1 MSSAME
7 RVLIL
12 ATVISIARFTV
23 PADAAGV
30 DVAVRWTFRNPTASP
45 SARAGSAAAP
55 DSSDGNVVLF
65 GGYDGGDLGDT
76 WTWDGTSWTRR
87 TPATSPS
94 ARDAASIANDPHSGH
109 VVLFGGQV
117 VTPRQHLQDTWIWGG
132 TTWTPLSLTTKPLAR
147 AAAAMASDPASGRI
161 VLFGGEATDRAILID
176 TWTFDGS
183 SWTLQHPS
191 VSPPPREKAAMAT
204 DPTTGHVVLFGGSDA
219 NGVLLGDTWT
229 WDGSNWAH
237 QSPLTSPTRREG
249 ATMATDAASGHVV
262 LFGGSGPNGSL
273 LAGTWTWDGTNWAK
287 AFPPTSPMPRRF
299 PAMASDPAGRL
310 VLFGGVQ
317 GESTGFLNDTWSLTP
332 SLTITPGSGPS
343 GTVVNVRG
351 FGYAPGSTIN
361 VVKYRTSQA
370 PPPQGPYGALCS
382 ASVAGDTT
390 FACSGAI
397 PTGDL
402 AGAPGRHDI
411 VAKDST
417 GLKSATTFN
426 LTG

>member
-237 QSPLTSPTRREG
+237 QSPLTSP
-249 ATMATDAASGHVV
+249 
-262 LFGGSGPNGSL
+262 
-273 LAGTWTWDGTNWAK
+273 
-287 AFPPTSPMPRRF
+287 MPRRF

-317 GESTGFLNDTWSLTP
+317 ADNASFLNDLWSLTP
-332 SLTITPGSGPS
+332 SLTIYPSSGPS